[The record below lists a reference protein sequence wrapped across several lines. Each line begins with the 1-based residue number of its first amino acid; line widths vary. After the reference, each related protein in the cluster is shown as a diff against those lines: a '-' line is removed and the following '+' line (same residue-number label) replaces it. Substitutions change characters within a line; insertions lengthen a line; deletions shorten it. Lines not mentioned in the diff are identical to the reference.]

1 MDSMEDLLEAEVA
14 DATIGDRVSSGVCKD
29 AANWLDEEDEQD
41 NPLVENFIE
50 VGEVFAMVGQ
60 AKAGKSLLAL
70 QLGVCIAMG
79 IPFCGMPCTR
89 HRVYI
94 ANLEVSAKQYKK
106 RLRRICDAL
115 GTTHDRLRG
124 WLLIDNMK
132 GESASF
138 ATVLAMCKAHNCDVA
153 IVDPFYQIAH
163 IVETDEQQCLDA
175 VEEMKCFA
183 KAKITLGVVFHS
195 PKGFSGDRQLID
207 MISGSSILAR
217 FPESVIGLLNH
228 STIKTARVVDA
239 VLRNYPPP
247 EPFSVSTERG
257 LLELDPT
264 ILPEVA
270 TSRNAWRR
278 VEQAERQRDLSP
290 FIMDVLKAAAN
301 DAASKA
307 EPYRGMPVGVLADKA
322 RKAYIEAT
330 GKALGEKR
338 MPTEIKTLSSDG
350 KIVVTDRIGKDG
362 VKLAGTPEVMKWWTE
377 RKEDDK

>member
-1 MDSMEDLLEAEVA
+1 MDNLLEAEVA
-14 DATIGDRVSSGVCKD
+14 DATIGERVSSGACKD
-29 AANWLDEEDEQD
+29 AANWLEEEDEQD

-138 ATVLAMCKAHNCDVA
+138 ATVLAMCKAHSCDVA

-257 LLELDPT
+257 LLELDST
-264 ILPEVA
+264 IRPEVA

-278 VEQAERQRDLSP
+278 AEQAERQRDLSP

-338 MPTEIKTLSSDG
+338 MPTDMIAVS
-350 KIVVTDRIGKDG
+350 
-362 VKLAGTPEVMKWWTE
+362 VMP
-377 RKEDDK
+377 